1 MHAMMTSLADQKKI
15 LFPVDVNSLNK
26 TNKIIA

>member
-15 LFPVDVNSLNK
+15 LFPVVNSLKK